1 MYIHYQY
8 KKYPLAPKLTAKS
21 KAVALLTH
29 PVIGIAFGMIVGMV
43 LAVPLS
49 ESEAAVLFIAAGCM
63 IGASLL
69 LNKLRIRKNAEYD
82 ATYAK
87 LLADKLL
94 SGRTTAEKE

>member
-49 ESEAAVLFIAAGCM
+49 AAAEQ
-63 IGASLL
+63 AS
-69 LNKLRIRKNAEYD
+69 D
-82 ATYAK
+82 Q
-87 LLADKLL
+87 
-94 SGRTTAEKE
+94 EKRGI

>member
-8 KKYPLAPKLTAKS
+8 KKYPLDPKLTAKS

-29 PVIGIAFGMIVGMV
+29 PVVGIALGMIVGMV
-43 LAVPLS
+43 AVPLK
-49 ESEAAVLFIAAGCM
+49 ESEAAVLLIAAGCM
-63 IGASLL
+63 IGSSLL

-82 ATYAK
+82 AAYAK

-94 SGRTTAEKE
+94 SELTAAEKE

>member
-8 KKYPLAPKLTAKS
+8 KKYPLDPKLTAKS

-29 PVIGIAFGMIVGMV
+29 PVVGIALGMIVGMV
-43 LAVPLS
+43 AAVPLK
-49 ESEAAVLFIAAGCM
+49 ESEAAVLLIAAGCM
-63 IGASLL
+63 IGSSLL

-82 ATYAK
+82 AAYAK

-94 SGRTTAEKE
+94 SELTAAEKE